1 MPIYHVDTFL
11 GSDAN
16 TGASW
21 AQAWKTLYPL
31 KAIYGGAGTI
41 YDVEV
46 RIAKTTPY
54 ETNRAITFLAPSNGT
69 YANCYGQAR
78 PLAGYRKAVIPDY
91 PGTVAR
97 PFNWGGTL
105 YGTFFGS
112 SESTNPAYRPA
123 GTFKFR
129 VSAPALTSGRALRW
143 LVADGALA
151 SFDCLE
157 VAGSI
162 YRHNNEYTP
171 ATGVTVTLQLC
182 ADADGLT
189 VLRTYSIPLGDTVLS
204 TRLAL
209 LGAGDL
215 PNGVASAF
223 IVIDNPLN
231 ETVHV
236 DMSSMYAV
244 LPQSHPNYVGLR
256 LIYVPN
262 DHMGTPL
269 TPVTTSGVY
278 TYFNGIDG
286 PGIDSYRV
294 SQGESPRTWT
304 THPWTSWPYPVAP
317 LFPVASVVGSAEAPI
332 KVYGGWNTAT
342 NTIDGLT
349 AIDAANLR
357 WFNFVS
363 RVSIDLRNLAVA
375 FKRAGLPVNNFGMSG
390 IMEEGQV
397 SSKRL
402 VNCRAENV
410 HLPAGGAGVVGQQ
423 IGFYV
428 SSYSGDSLLVTPRQ
442 DDQMDKHL
450 VSVKGCTTALSPPF
464 FGKHL
469 VGEVTDCTFG
479 TIPPDAPRGTVVE
492 NCVFINTRTGAG
504 GIGDHIDTPV
514 VLRNCDI
521 VATFISNS
529 WGNESAC
536 APRGWMENCR
546 MWGAF
551 TGPRSHEY
559 VATDCVWRPLPG
571 VLGQVCGS
579 GASFDGLSAP
589 HGESIYNHTTS
600 MFARTGLDA
609 EPITLTLKNSNIQA
623 PFASITSAS
632 TTYDYVGHTV
642 TLDNV
647 TLHKTDASA
656 GAAFLSARLKARS
669 VTLVGAWDSLLSG
682 AIRGADVDGLVVTDA
697 ATKLVNNYR
706 FAGPAT
712 GWGRVASYFRN
723 ILHPSGLA
731 GFLGTPVVGFSSAA
745 AWFHTVAG
753 EMWASDV
760 MKVTRDATV
769 AHTGVSSWKCTT
781 LTYVGSHTRGS
792 FLLGALPVVAGVPII
807 CTAWVRRSSYDV
819 LGGLF
824 LRPMGTRT
832 FATPGVATVDTLHE
846 ITALQSPTQSPEQ
859 WVQVSIAYTPTST
872 GLVELHFGMRGLL
885 NNTVWLDSLKVTQ

>member
-21 AQAWKTLYPL
+21 AQAWRTLYPL
-31 KAIYGGAGTI
+31 KAIYSGAGTI

-54 ETNRAITFLAPSNGT
+54 ETNRAITFRSPSNGT

-78 PLAGYRKAVIPDY
+78 PLAGYRKAIIPDY
-91 PGTVAR
+91 LGTVAR
-97 PFNWGGTL
+97 PFDWGGTL
-105 YGTFFGS
+105 YGTFFNS
-112 SESTNPAYRPA
+112 SEITSPAYRPA

-143 LVADGALA
+143 LIADGALA

-162 YRHNNEYTP
+162 SRHSNEYTP
-171 ATGVTVTLQLC
+171 ATGVTVSLQLC
-182 ADADGLT
+182 SDAEGLT

-209 LGAGDL
+209 LGVGDL

-262 DHMGTPL
+262 DPMGTPL

-286 PGIDSYRV
+286 PGIDAYRV
-294 SQGESPRTWT
+294 SQGGSPRTWT
-304 THPWTSWPYPVAP
+304 THPWAAWPYPVAP
-317 LFPVASVVGSAEAPI
+317 LFPVAAVVGSADSPI

-342 NTIDGLT
+342 NTVDGLT
-349 AIDAANLR
+349 ALDAANLR
-357 WFNFVS
+357 WFHLVA
-363 RVSIDLRNLAVA
+363 RVSVDLRNLAVA
-375 FKRAGLPVNNFGMSG
+375 FKRAPRSTDRVGMGG
-390 IMEEGQV
+390 IMEEGQI
-397 SSKRL
+397 STKTL

-423 IGFYV
+423 IGFYT
-428 SSYSGDSLLVTPRQ
+428 SSYPGDALLATTEQ
-442 DDQMDKHL
+442 SDQAVNHL
-450 VSVKGCTTALSPPF
+450 VSVRGCTTALAPPF
-464 FGKHL
+464 YGSHR
-469 VGEVTDCTFG
+469 VGDIDTCTFG
-479 TIPPDAPRGTVVE
+479 TIPPDVPLGTVVE
-492 NCVFINTRTGAG
+492 DCVFINIRTGAA
-504 GIGDHIDTPV
+504 GIGDYIDVPV
-514 VLRNCDI
+514 VMRNCDI
-521 VATFISNS
+521 VATFLSNS
-529 WGNESAC
+529 WGNEWAC
-536 APRGWMENCR
+536 APRGWMESCR
-546 MWGAF
+546 LWGAF
-551 TGPRSHEY
+551 TGPRSHDY
-559 VATDCVWRPLPG
+559 PATDCVWRPLPG

-579 GASFDGLSAP
+579 GANFDGLSAP
-589 HGESIYNHTTS
+589 HGESTFNHTTS
-600 MFARTGLDA
+600 MFARASSDGD
-609 EPITLTLKNSNIQA
+609 PITLTLKNANLQV

-632 TTYDYVGHTV
+632 TTYDYIGHNV
-642 TLDNV
+642 TLENV
-647 TLHKTDASA
+647 TLHKADASV
-656 GAAFLSARLKARS
+656 GAAFLSARLKART

-682 AIRGADVDGLVVTDA
+682 VVRGADVDGLVVTDA
-697 ATKLVNNYR
+697 STKLVNNYR

-723 ILHPSGLA
+723 VLHPAGLA
-731 GFLGTPVVGFSSAA
+731 GFLGTPVMGFASAA
-745 AWFHTVAG
+745 AWFHTPAG

-760 MKVTRDATV
+760 LKVTRDSTV
-769 AHTGVSSWKCTT
+769 AYTGVSSWKCTT

-792 FLLGALPVVAGVPII
+792 FLLGALPVVAGVAVT

-832 FATPGVATVDTLHE
+832 FATPGAATADTLHE
-846 ITALQSPTQSPEQ
+846 IRAMQSYTQSPGQ
-859 WVQVSIAYTPTST
+859 WVQVSISYTPTST
-872 GLVELHFGMRGLL
+872 GLVELHFGMRGLPD
-885 NNTVWLDSLKVTQ
+885 NTVWLDALKVTQ